1 MNYVSDTST
10 IYTYTPGINST
21 HLLTAEAG
29 FNYELKDHLKL
40 TGIFKRIQGS
50 GSQQSNNVRFGFH
63 YISQRETEYAM
74 SLDGS
79 DELMTGLNISKNI
92 NGFDIKLGSNYSLM
106 SQVPDYGVNL
116 KISNKF

>member
-1 MNYVSDTST
+1 MHLSLINYSE
-10 IYTYTPGINST
+10 GINST
-21 HLLTAEAG
+21 HLLTAEIG

-40 TGIFKRIQGS
+40 TGIFKRIQGNE
-50 GSQQSNNVRFGFH
+50 SQQTNNVRFGFH

-74 SLDGS
+74 SLNGS
-79 DELMTGLNISKNI
+79 DELTTGLNISKNI

-106 SQVPDYGVNL
+106 SQVPDYAVNL